1 MTPYCYS
8 MISIL
13 LIISQLILMQKRH
26 GHFHIHLSDTNTDI
40 SVLRFMQNYNHTPG
54 KLDLERT
61 IYF

>member
-1 MTPYCYS
+1 
-8 MISIL
+8 
-13 LIISQLILMQKRH
+13 MQKRH